1 MEVKSF
7 IISNLNSFI
16 TKFPQTRVRYEF
28 IEDILTHYI
37 EVVPN
42 TIYHLDEAYIAWESS
57 FYDLFITNFPTQNIC
72 FISDDALVCLNEIQ
86 FELIGSS
93 FIEYSV
99 NNECSFISVAE
110 VKINELISTSKN
122 TSYTAFNG
130 LGSIT
135 VNPVSAFSF
144 NLSQNQAPE
153 NIFDVNGCIR
163 DNTPSFN
170 EEYYPLAA

>member
-1 MEVKSF
+1 MRPQEYIKSALHVF
-7 IISNLNSFI
+7 IS
-16 TKFPQTRVRYEF
+16 KFTQTRVRYEF
-28 IEDILTHYI
+28 DSTAFTHYI
-37 EVVPN
+37 EIVPN
-42 TIYHLDEAYIAWESS
+42 SVYHLDEVYIAWESD
-57 FYDLFITNFPTQNIC
+57 FYELFTSQYPNQNIC
-72 FISDDALVCLNEIQ
+72 FISDDALVGLDEIQ

-99 NNECSFISVAE
+99 NNECSFIPVAE
-110 VKINELISTSKN
+110 IKINELISTSIN
-122 TSYTAFNG
+122 TSYNAFNG

-135 VNPVSAFSF
+135 VNPVSVFSF